1 MLKFDWGM
9 TAIGP
14 EIPAYMPRQ
23 TILAMQSWVLLHLV
37 EPVFMEVAVI
47 SLLTLTNLHFQQDI
61 SMAMC
66 WCIPET
72 FW

>member
-1 MLKFDWGM
+1 MLKFDWDM

-14 EIPAYMPRQ
+14 EIPASMLRQ
-23 TILAMQSWVLLHLV
+23 TILVMQSWVLLHLV
-37 EPVFMEVAVI
+37 EQVFMEVVVR
-47 SLLTLTNLHFQQDI
+47 SLLILTKLHFQQDI

-66 WCIPET
+66 WCIPGI